1 MRTFRDIDQHL
12 SLLPARLVN
21 SLAEIEAGRGRQEA
35 FTRQN
40 PMVLETLRQIAVIQ
54 SVEASNAIE
63 NIMVPAKRLRE
74 IALDKVTPTDRSE
87 AEIAG
92 YRRVLDEIHTNAQ
105 NIPFTENVV
114 LQFHG
119 WLYSFTSA
127 RAGQYKLGENEVT
140 ETRPDGTELV
150 RFRPVAK
157 ADTPRAM
164 EELHDL
170 LERAWSAGE
179 YHRLLLLSCY
189 VFDFLM
195 IHPFQDGNG
204 RMSRLITSLLLYHSG
219 FEVGRYISWEKL
231 IEESRQTYYD
241 ALERSTNGWHDG
253 EHDIEPWLSYFF
265 GVLIAAYK
273 QFEDRVA
280 LGGGRGSK
288 TAAVESFV
296 RTNLSD
302 VFSIAD
308 VRRVVP
314 HAGDQHIG
322 NVLRRLK
329 SEGVLDREGAGRASR
344 WRRLRRDF

>member
-1 MRTFRDIDQHL
+1 MQSFRNLDRHIAV
-12 SLLPARLVN
+12 LPASLYN

-35 FTRQN
+35 FQRQN
-40 PMVLETLRQIAVIQ
+40 PMVLRTLREVAVIQ

-63 NIMVPAKRLRE
+63 NITVPTHRLRE
-74 IALDKVTPTDRSE
+74 LALDKVTPGDRPE

-105 NIPFTENVV
+105 NIPFSENVV

-119 WLYSFTSA
+119 WLYSFTQV
-127 RAGQYKLGENEVT
+127 RAGQYKFGENTVT
-140 ETRPDGTELV
+140 EKRADGTEVV
-150 RFRPVAK
+150 RFEPVPQ

-164 EELHDL
+164 EELH
-170 LERAWSAGE
+170 RHFNRSWGGE
-179 YHRLLLLSCY
+179 HHRLLLLAAY

-204 RMSRLITSLLLYHSG
+204 RMSRLITSLLLYHAG
-219 FEVGRYISWEKL
+219 FEVGRYVSWEKL
-231 IEESRQTYYD
+231 IEESRETYYE
-241 ALERSTNGWHDG
+241 ALARSTRGWHEG
-253 EHDIEPWLSYFF
+253 RHDLQPWLSYFL
-265 GVLIAAYK
+265 GVLVAAYDEL
-273 QFEDRVA
+273 QRRAA

-288 TAAVESFV
+288 TAAVENFV
-296 RTNLSD
+296 RTSLSD

-329 SEGVLDREGAGRASR
+329 DDGVLAREGAGRASR